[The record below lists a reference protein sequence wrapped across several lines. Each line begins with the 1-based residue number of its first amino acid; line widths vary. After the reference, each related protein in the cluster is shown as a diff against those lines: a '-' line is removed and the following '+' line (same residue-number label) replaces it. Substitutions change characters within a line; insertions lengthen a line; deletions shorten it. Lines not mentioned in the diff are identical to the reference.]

1 MSEQPPVRQWRCV
14 LCGYVHAGS
23 EPPGCCPVCGTGP
36 EDFEAYAAPAADDAS
51 CLAPARWR
59 CLLCNYVH
67 EGAEP
72 PDPCPVC
79 GAEPECF
86 QAIEAAAPA
95 MTAAPVDTA
104 VRLVIVGSG
113 IAGVAAAEAARGAA
127 PGAEITLVSSE
138 PELPYYRLNLTRYL
152 AGEITR
158 DALPIHPEA
167 WYAEQRVRLL
177 RGEQVAQLDTGA
189 RTVSLAD
196 GATLPYDRLILTA
209 GSHPH
214 VPPLPGIELDG
225 VFSLRTAADADGLLA
240 RLTPATPCVCIG
252 GGVLGIETAAALARR
267 GAAVTLL
274 EGHDWLMP
282 RQLNAAAAAHLE
294 RHLNGLGVTV
304 LKQARTQALEGG
316 TALEAVRL
324 LDGRRLHARLAVLA
338 TGVRPNTALAR
349 RAGLAV
355 NTGVIVDSVLATSA
369 DGVYAAGDAAE
380 FNGQLY
386 GTWAASQTQ
395 GTIAGRNAVGG
406 DAHFGGFPRSN
417 TIKAVGLDL
426 TSIGRFQPEDGGDL
440 LLEENQPDRYCA
452 FVFRDNRMVG
462 ALLVG
467 HADLA
472 TPARR
477 AIEEGLD
484 FSLLLAAPTCPAIA
498 ERLRA
503 HA

>member
-1 MSEQPPVRQWRCV
+1 
-14 LCGYVHAGS
+14 
-23 EPPGCCPVCGTGP
+23 
-36 EDFEAYAAPAADDAS
+36 
-51 CLAPARWR
+51 
-59 CLLCNYVH
+59 
-67 EGAEP
+67 
-72 PDPCPVC
+72 
-79 GAEPECF
+79 
-86 QAIEAAAPA
+86 
-95 MTAAPVDTA
+95 MTAAPADTA

-138 PELPYYRLNLTRYL
+138 RELPYYRLNLTRYL

-240 RLTPATPCVCIG
+240 RLTPATPPCVCIG

-294 RHLNGLGVTV
+294 RHLNKLGVTV

-380 FNGQLY
+380 FNGLLY

-406 DAHFGGFPRSN
+406 DARFDGIPRSN

-484 FSLLLAAPTCPAIA
+484 FSLLLAAPTCAAIT

-503 HA
+503 QT

>member
-1 MSEQPPVRQWRCV
+1 MSEQHPVRQWRCV

-36 EDFEAYAAPAADDAS
+36 EDFEAFEEPVADGAS
-51 CLAPARWR
+51 GQAPARWR
-59 CLLCNYVH
+59 CLLCDYIH

-72 PDPCPVC
+72 PARCPIC
-79 GAEPECF
+79 GAGPECF
-86 QAIEAAAPA
+86 EAIEVSAPNR
-95 MTAAPVDTA
+95 TAAPVDTA
-104 VRLVIVGSG
+104 VHLVIVGGG
-113 IAGVAAAEAARGAA
+113 IAGVAAAESARAAD

-138 PELPYYRLNLTRYL
+138 RELPYYRHNLTRYL

-167 WYAEQRVRLL
+167 WFAEQRVRLL
-177 RGEQVAQLDTGA
+177 RGEQVSQLDTSA
-189 RTVSLAD
+189 RTVSLTD
-196 GATLPYDRLILTA
+196 GITLPYDRLILTTGA
-209 GSHPH
+209 HPH
-214 VPPLPGIELDG
+214 VPPLPGIDLNG
-225 VFSLRTAADADGLLA
+225 VFSLHTAADTDGLLD
-240 RLTPATPCVCIG
+240 RLTPAIPCVCVG

-267 GAAVTLL
+267 GAAVTLI
-274 EGHDWLMP
+274 EGQDWLMP
-282 RQLNAAAAAHLE
+282 LQLNAAAAAHLE
-294 RHLNGLGVTV
+294 SHLNGLGVTV
-304 LKQARTQALEGG
+304 IKQAFPQALEGG

-324 LDGRRLHARLAVLA
+324 FDGRRLPARLAVLA

-349 RAGLAV
+349 QAGLAV
-355 NTGVIVDSVLATSA
+355 NTGVRVDSALATSA

-386 GTWAASQTQ
+386 GTWAAAQTQ
-395 GTIAGRNAVGG
+395 GTIAGRNAVG
-406 DAHFGGFPRSN
+406 DDVHFGEFSRSN

-426 TSIGRFQPEDGGDL
+426 TSIGRFQPADGSDL

-452 FVFRDNRMVG
+452 FVFRANHMVG

-467 HADLA
+467 HAELA

-477 AIEEGLD
+477 AIEKGLD
-484 FSLLLAAPTCPAIA
+484 FSLLLAAPTCTAIT

-503 HA
+503 QT